1 MVNVER
7 GELAMSDRK
16 TSDSTVELSSVA
28 LQTIIEGVAAKLR
41 QSVDSTAG
49 VVRRQWVGPQRGV
62 AVERQRQTVL

>member
-28 LQTIIEGVAAKLR
+28 LQTIIEGVAAKLQ